1 LNIKKAIPI
10 ITLSSICVTVAL
22 LLSGANELTKGKI
35 KENALKKEQAS
46 LIEVL
51 PEATIFEE
59 LDTSKY
65 DMPKTLKSAYRESA
79 DRGYVLIMATATE
92 YSAEDMTVSVGVYP
106 DGKVAGVSLTNYKE
120 SKDFGKTTYPQKF
133 IGTTADTYGNVDIT
147 AGVTVSSNAFKS
159 LIGDAIA
166 AASTLEKAKD
176 EAHFSDTVYPVSAK
190 IEKKTDSIPRS
201 DAELYLLVNKLVEE
215 KSFSPTEIP
224 EGAPYFLKKL
234 YKVSKREYV
243 AYIVVPGEYVP
254 VATEGL
260 VYIGESGK
268 IKKLE
273 LLSWVVGHGVGYG
286 DFPDRFIGKGRKNIH
301 GVELVSTATYTS
313 GDFRSAVSEVF
324 NYIPTPFPIWRV
336 VGIII
341 LSVSVSAYISFMII
355 SKKRRTAG

>member
-1 LNIKKAIPI
+1 MNNKNAIPVLV
-10 ITLSSICVTVAL
+10 LSAICVTVAL
-22 LLSGANELTKGKI
+22 LLGGANELTKDKI

-51 PEATIFEE
+51 PNATIFEE

-65 DMPKTLKSAYRESA
+65 NLPKTVKSAYRESD

-92 YSAEDMTVSVGVYP
+92 YSAEDMTVSVGIYT

-120 SKDFGKTTYPQKF
+120 SKDFGKSSYPQKF
-133 IGTTADTYGNVDIT
+133 IGTTKDTYDKVDIT

-159 LIGDAIA
+159 LIGDAINA
-166 AASTLEKAKD
+166 AAVIEEGKET
-176 EAHFSDTVYPVSAK
+176 AHLSDTAPTVL
-190 IEKKTDSIPRS
+190 EDRTTSIPRS
-201 DAELYLLVNKLVEE
+201 DAELYLLINKLVGE
-215 KSFSPTEIP
+215 KSISPTEIP
-224 EGAPYFLKKL
+224 DGAPDFFKKL

-260 VYIGESGK
+260 IYIGESGK

-273 LLSWVVGHGVGYG
+273 LLSWIVGHGVGYG
-286 DFPDRFIGKGRKNIH
+286 DFPEKFAGKDRKTVH

-313 GDFRSAVSEVF
+313 GDFRDAVSEVF

-336 VGIII
+336 IGIAL
-341 LSVSVSAYISFMII
+341 LSVSVSAFFVAMII
-355 SKKRRTAG
+355 SKKRRTRG

>member
-1 LNIKKAIPI
+1 MNRKKIVPI
-10 ITLSSICVTVAL
+10 LVLSSICITVAL
-22 LLSGANELTKGKI
+22 LLGGANELTKGKI

-51 PEATIFEE
+51 PNATVFEE

-65 DMPKTLKSAYRESA
+65 NLPKSVKSAYRESD

-92 YSAEDMTVSVGVYP
+92 YSAEDMTVSVGIYP
-106 DGKVAGVSLTNYKE
+106 EGKIAGVSLTNYKE

-133 IGTTADTYGNVDIT
+133 IGATSDTYDDVDVT

-159 LIGDAIA
+159 LIGDAIS
-166 AASTLEKAKD
+166 AASAIEAEKETAYLG
-176 EAHFSDTVYPVSAK
+176 DTAPAVS
-190 IEKKTDSIPRS
+190 EESTTSIPRS
-201 DAELYLLVNKLVEE
+201 DAELYLLINKFVGEE
-215 KSFSPTEIP
+215 SFSPTEIP
-224 EGAPYFLKKL
+224 AGAPEFLKKL

-243 AYIVVPGEYVP
+243 AYIVVPGEYVS
-254 VATEGL
+254 VATEAL
-260 VYIGESGK
+260 VYIGNEGK

-286 DFPDRFIGKGRKNIH
+286 DFPDRFIGKDRKNIH

-313 GDFRSAVSEVF
+313 EDFRSAVSEVF
-324 NYIPTPFPIWRV
+324 NYIPKPRQIWRAI
-336 VGIII
+336 GIAVLSISVLGFII
-341 LSVSVSAYISFMII
+341 AMII